1 MVTDRLHGMI
11 FAYITGTPAIVFSN
25 SNQKVKNC
33 FEWIKDC
40 GYIFYMDSFDKKS
53 FIVNVDAV
61 MKAKPNKQLFDAKR
75 KEFYNQILNVL

>member
-1 MVTDRLHGMI
+1 
-11 FAYITGTPAIVFSN
+11 
-25 SNQKVKNC
+25 
-33 FEWIKDC
+33 
-40 GYIFYMDSFDKKS
+40 MDSFDKKS